1 MTKIAPSILAAN
13 LLKIEKEIID
23 VDNAGADYIHIDI
36 MDGHFVPNISFGY
49 NMVNSLRPITKK
61 ILDVHLMI
69 SPVKEFIQNF
79 IKAGSDII
87 SFHPEA
93 DENSDEIIS
102 LIKRANCKVGIAIHP
117 NVEVEAIKKYLTK
130 IDIVIV
136 MTVLPGFGG
145 QKFLNDQV
153 YKIKQLKELKMDMS
167 LNFEIEV
174 DGGINNDTYK
184 ECLDNGADVLVA
196 GSYIYGKS
204 SDQYKKLIDSIR

>member
-1 MTKIAPSILAAN
+1 MA
-13 LLKIEKEIID
+13 
-23 VDNAGADYIHIDI
+23 
-36 MDGHFVPNISFGY
+36 
-49 NMVNSLRPITKK
+49 
-61 ILDVHLMI
+61 
-69 SPVKEFIQNF
+69 
-79 IKAGSDII
+79 
-87 SFHPEA
+87 
-93 DENSDEIIS
+93 EIIS